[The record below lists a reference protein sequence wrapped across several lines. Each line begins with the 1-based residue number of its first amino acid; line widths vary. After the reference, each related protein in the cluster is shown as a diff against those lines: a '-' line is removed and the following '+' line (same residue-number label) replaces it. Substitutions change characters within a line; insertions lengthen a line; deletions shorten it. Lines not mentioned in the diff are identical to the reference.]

1 MAYDISKKISID
13 VQVNTDAQRQVDQYK
28 VSFDNLRTSITNLG
42 KPIGDLSKN
51 INSLDKEISKYT
63 DSIVDLTKQNK
74 EFSSTGEKNKKQVVE
89 LAETFSTLNE
99 AVEATELVTGGWVTA
114 IAAALSVIVTYG
126 SAIADWIGKLIQG
139 ETTLSAF
146 NKTLKDNKIIMEA
159 VNHAKDEGNANAQEE
174 LVHLKIL
181 YTATQD
187 QNLSL
192 RQRKAIVSE
201 LKTQYPDYFKNLSDE
216 SIITGKA
223 SNAYN
228 NLAASIIA
236 SSRARAAE
244 NIMVKNSQRQLGND
258 TTTTKVTAQLKEYQR
273 ELDLTQAAYKKYL
286 KDRGSYDGSGRDGI
300 DNNVVEYTSNLDNI
314 KSKIGEL
321 NKQIADIKT
330 DSKLLDGQNAA
341 LVKNIIKDT
350 EKYGAKIVGV
360 TRNASSHQIKA
371 IGIVTK
377 KQQEAL
383 IKRLQATNDAYAK
396 QAVEENQ
403 HYNDEKQRLDKLL
416 NDKYISLEQ
425 YHAEVEIL
433 ESEHRSN
440 ISNIIDSYVKQDATK
455 TQEAQKELVA
465 SSMGIKDIENK
476 LAEIPVVAKDIV
488 TPYIKQRTAE
498 EIKAIQDRA
507 DFEIQTTQK
516 VSDTAFSILSKGLQS
531 RSDAKIKSLES
542 DKAKELSN
550 TSLTS
555 VQKQA
560 IEAKYKKQEDA
571 VKLKAFKA
579 EQKAS
584 IAQAIIN
591 GAIAITKAEAQ
602 TGVLGA
608 LVIPG
613 IIAQTAVQI
622 ATIAKQKPPAMAK
635 GGYFQSDG
643 KGAVLPGYSRT
654 DNTNAYLRSGEAVV
668 VSEAMRDPWARNLV
682 SAINVAYGGRDF
694 SISNP
699 SRGYAIGGI
708 FTDGG
713 NANRYYNQPVTDQKN
728 LANTIAYQMINNF
741 PPVYVDVKDINNQQ
755 NILAQTVNRV
765 NL

>member
-1 MAYDISKKISID
+1 MADDINKKITVD
-13 VQVNTDAQRQVDQYK
+13 VQVNTDAQSQVDQYQTA
-28 VSFDNLRTSITNLG
+28 FDNLRISINKLG

-51 INSLDKEISKYT
+51 INSLGKEVSKYT
-63 DSIVDLTKQNK
+63 DSIVDLAKQNQ
-74 EFSSTGEKNKKQVVE
+74 EFNSTGEKTKKQVIE
-89 LAETFSTLNE
+89 LAETFTTLKE
-99 AVEATELVTGGWVTA
+99 ATEATELVSGGWITA

-126 SAIADWIGKLIQG
+126 SAIADWIGKLVQG

-146 NKTLKDNKIIMEA
+146 NKTLKDNKIITES
-159 VNHAKDEGNANAQEE
+159 VNRAKDEGNANAQEE
-174 LVHLKIL
+174 LVHLKML
-181 YTATQD
+181 YTAAQD

-192 RQRKAIVSE
+192 QQRKAIVSE

-216 SIITGKA
+216 SIMTGKA
-223 SNAYN
+223 SKAYN
-228 NLAASIIA
+228 DLAASIIA

-244 NIMVKNSQRQLGND
+244 DMMVKNNQRDLSNKLKLEKIDKELKAKQKELRDAKKEHEDILEAMQGSPGGNTYSTGPTD
-258 TTTTKVTAQLKEYQR
+258 SVGDAKIQR
-273 ELDLTQAAYKKYL
+273 LEAEQKAMQKLHD
-286 KDRGSYDGSGRDGI
+286 
-300 DNNVVEYTSNLDNI
+300 
-314 KSKIGEL
+314 
-321 NKQIADIKT
+321 DINT

-341 LVKNIIKDT
+341 LVKNVIKDT
-350 EKYGAKIVGV
+350 EKYGATVVGV
-360 TRNASSHQIKA
+360 TKTASVHHAKA
-371 IGIVTK
+371 IETTTK
-377 KQQEAL
+377 KEQEAL

-416 NDKYISLEQ
+416 NEKYISIEQ
-425 YHAEVEIL
+425 YHSAVERL

-440 ISNIIDSYVKQDATK
+440 ISNIIDSYVKHDSAK

-465 SSMGIKDIENK
+465 SAMGIKDIENK

-488 TPYIKQRTAE
+488 GPYIKHRTAE
-498 EIKAIQDRA
+498 ELKAIQDRA

-531 RSDAKIKSLES
+531 RSDAKIKSLEN

-555 VQKQA
+555 AQKQT

-571 VKLKAFKA
+571 LKLKAFKS

-602 TGVLGA
+602 TGVLGTF
-608 LVIPG
+608 VIPA
-613 IIAQTAVQI
+613 IIAQTAIQV
-622 ATIAKQKPPAMAK
+622 ATIAAQKPPAMAK
-635 GGYFQSDG
+635 GGYFHSDG
-643 KGAVLPGYSRT
+643 KGAVLSGYSRT

-694 SISNP
+694 SVPNP
-699 SRGYAIGGI
+699 SRGYAVGGI

-713 NANRYYNQPVTDQKN
+713 NANRYYSQPVTDQKN
-728 LANTIAYQMINNF
+728 LANTLAYQMINNF

-755 NILAQTVNRV
+755 NILAQTVNRAT
-765 NL
+765 L